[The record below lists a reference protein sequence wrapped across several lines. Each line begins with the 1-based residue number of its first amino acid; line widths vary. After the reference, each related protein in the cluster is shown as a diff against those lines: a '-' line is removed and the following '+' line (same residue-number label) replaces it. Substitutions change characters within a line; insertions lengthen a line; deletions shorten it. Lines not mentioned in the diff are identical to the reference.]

1 MYGSVVSL
9 LLILLASS
17 ALYCCSGFSPTSR
30 TTTAGRGTTHLILP
44 STGTANHYFLPSK
57 EIITH
62 TSTVAPLS
70 PTQIGKS
77 DSKDIIS
84 LCAKKSSN
92 SSEKDSDG
100 DMSEKK
106 KMSPATLV
114 LAPLVF
120 LFGLDL
126 VLNIAVVTKRSLEVF
141 FTGEYTVY
149 TPWQ

>member
-30 TTTAGRGTTHLILP
+30 TTTAGRGTTHSILP
-44 STGTANHYFLPSK
+44 STGAANHYFLPSK

-62 TSTVAPLS
+62 TSTVSSLS
-70 PTQIGKS
+70 TTQIGKT
-77 DSKDIIS
+77 DSKNIIS
-84 LCAKKSSN
+84 LCGKKSN

-100 DMSEKK
+100 DTEKK

>member
-1 MYGSVVSL
+1 MYRSVVSL
-9 LLILLASS
+9 LLIFLA
-17 ALYCCSGFSPTSR
+17 CCSGFSSTRR
-30 TTTAGRGTTHLILP
+30 TTTAGRGTTHFIPP

-62 TSTVAPLS
+62 TSTISPLS
-70 PTQIGKS
+70 PTKIGKP

-84 LCAKKSSN
+84 LCAKKSN

-100 DMSEKK
+100 DTEKK
-106 KMSPATLV
+106 KISPATLV
-114 LAPLVF
+114 LAPIVF

>member
-1 MYGSVVSL
+1 MYRPVVSL
-9 LLILLASS
+9 LLIFLAST
-17 ALYCCSGFSPTSR
+17 CNGFSSTRR
-30 TTTAGRGTTHLILP
+30 TTTAGRGTTHSSIRG
-44 STGTANHYFLPSK
+44 GTANHYFLPSK
-57 EIITH
+57 EIIIH
-62 TSTVAPLS
+62 TSTAASLS
-70 PTQIGKS
+70 PTQIGKT
-77 DSKDIIS
+77 DSKNIIS
-84 LCAKKSSN
+84 LCAKKSN

-100 DMSEKK
+100 NTEKK

>member
-1 MYGSVVSL
+1 MYRPAAFL
-9 LLILLASS
+9 LLIFLAST
-17 ALYCCSGFSPTSR
+17 AICCCSGFSSTRR

-62 TSTVAPLS
+62 TSTVSSLS
-70 PTQIGKS
+70 PTQIGKT
-77 DSKDIIS
+77 DSKNIIS
-84 LCAKKSSN
+84 LNAKKSN
-92 SSEKDSDG
+92 LSEKDSDG
-100 DMSEKK
+100 DTVEKK

-114 LAPLVF
+114 LAPIVF

>member
-1 MYGSVVSL
+1 MYRAAASL

-44 STGTANHYFLPSK
+44 STGTAYHYFLPSK

-84 LCAKKSSN
+84 LCAKKSN

-100 DMSEKK
+100 NMSEKK

-114 LAPLVF
+114 LAPLVL

>member
-1 MYGSVVSL
+1 MYRPVVSL
-9 LLILLASS
+9 LLIFLAST
-17 ALYCCSGFSPTSR
+17 CCSGFSSTRR

-62 TSTVAPLS
+62 TSTALPLS
-70 PTQIGKS
+70 PTQIGKP

-84 LCAKKSSN
+84 LCAKKSN
-92 SSEKDSDG
+92 SSEKERDT
-100 DMSEKK
+100 EKK
-106 KMSPATLV
+106 KISPATLV
-114 LAPLVF
+114 LAPIVF

>member
-1 MYGSVVSL
+1 MMYRPVVFL
-9 LLILLASS
+9 LLIFLAST
-17 ALYCCSGFSPTSR
+17 CNGFSSTRR

-44 STGTANHYFLPSK
+44 STETANHYFLPSK
-57 EIITH
+57 EILTH
-62 TSTVAPLS
+62 TSTAASLS

-84 LCAKKSSN
+84 LCGKKSN

-100 DMSEKK
+100 NTEKK

>member
-1 MYGSVVSL
+1 MYRPVVVSF
-9 LLILLASS
+9 LLIFLAST
-17 ALYCCSGFSPTSR
+17 CCDGFSSTRR

-62 TSTVAPLS
+62 TGTASPLS
-70 PTQIGKS
+70 PTKIGKP

-84 LCAKKSSN
+84 LCAKKSN
-92 SSEKDSDG
+92 SSEKDRDT
-100 DMSEKK
+100 EKK
-106 KMSPATLV
+106 KISPATLV
-114 LAPLVF
+114 LAPIVF

>member
-1 MYGSVVSL
+1 M
-9 LLILLASS
+9 
-17 ALYCCSGFSPTSR
+17 
-30 TTTAGRGTTHLILP
+30 
-44 STGTANHYFLPSK
+44 
-57 EIITH
+57 
-62 TSTVAPLS
+62 
-70 PTQIGKS
+70 GKS

-84 LCAKKSSN
+84 LCAKKSN
-92 SSEKDSDG
+92 SSEKDRDTV
-100 DMSEKK
+100 EKK

>member
-1 MYGSVVSL
+1 MYRPVVSI
-9 LLILLASS
+9 LLIFLAST
-17 ALYCCSGFSPTSR
+17 ALYCCSGFSSTRR

-62 TSTVAPLS
+62 TSTISPLS
-70 PTQIGKS
+70 PTKIGKP

-84 LCAKKSSN
+84 LCAKKSN
-92 SSEKDSDG
+92 SSEKDRDT
-100 DMSEKK
+100 EKK
-106 KMSPATLV
+106 KISPATLV

-126 VLNIAVVTKRSLEVF
+126 VLNLAVVTKRSLEVF